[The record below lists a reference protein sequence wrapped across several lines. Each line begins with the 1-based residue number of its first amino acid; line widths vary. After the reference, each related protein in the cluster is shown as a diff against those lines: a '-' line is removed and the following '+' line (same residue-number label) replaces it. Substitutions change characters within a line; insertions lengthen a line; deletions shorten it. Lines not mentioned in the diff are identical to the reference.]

1 MMGTTSGVRWMLLAT
16 FLFTSLD
23 ATAKWLSQT
32 YPVEQVVWAR
42 FFFHVLVLGVWLGPR
57 IMAHL
62 RTQRLWLQLF
72 RSSLMLTTN
81 FLFFVAVQSL
91 PLADVLAVMFVGP
104 LLVTALSVPLL
115 GERVGPRRWAAVA
128 VGFVGALIIIRPG
141 AGALESVALLP
152 LLAAL
157 TNAFYTITT
166 RQLRDADPALTTL
179 LYTGLVGAGVS
190 TVVVPFSWTPPDLE
204 GWVLMVLAGSLGAV
218 GHLALIRALGL
229 SPPAALMPLSYLVLL
244 WSTGYGFVLFDDLP
258 DRWTI
263 LGAGVVMASGL
274 YVLHR
279 ERMVSQRPAASA

>member
-115 GERVGPRRWAAVA
+115 GERVGPARAPRNPWRCCPSSPRSPMRS
-128 VGFVGALIIIRPG
+128 IR
-141 AGALESVALLP
+141 LP
-152 LLAAL
+152 
-157 TNAFYTITT
+157 
-166 RQLRDADPALTTL
+166 R
-179 LYTGLVGAGVS
+179 VS
-190 TVVVPFSWTPPDLE
+190 YATP
-204 GWVLMVLAGSLGAV
+204 
-218 GHLALIRALGL
+218 IRL
-229 SPPAALMPLSYLVLL
+229 
-244 WSTGYGFVLFDDLP
+244 
-258 DRWTI
+258 
-263 LGAGVVMASGL
+263 
-274 YVLHR
+274 
-279 ERMVSQRPAASA
+279 